1 MRKATVQSLAIHGLL
16 LGALFYAST
25 ITGLGPKPETQ
36 VIDLSAYFKE
46 LAPPPSVEQPLAP
59 ATSPEPVQQQKA
71 EAPAP
76 VPPKPVQKQVTAQKP
91 VENKIFES
99 VNSAAVAE
107 IAAPAAPAPIA
118 AEPVKS
124 APVAAAAPAVQSA
137 PPSSSAPV
145 ASARPEFDYSAYQST
160 LNSRL
165 EKNKYY
171 PMMARRRGMEGTVKM
186 KLVIAP
192 NGSLVESQVVASSG
206 YDILDGEALK
216 LVRSVF
222 PIKHNSDKQIS
233 VVVPVTYKLQ
243 G

>member
-1 MRKATVQSLAIHGLL
+1 MRKAAVQSLAIHGLL

-46 LAPPPSVEQPLAP
+46 LAPPPPVEQPQAP
-59 ATSPEPVQQQKA
+59 ATAPEPVQQQKT

-76 VPPKPVQKQVTAQKP
+76 VTPKPVQKQLAAPKP
-91 VENKIFES
+91 VENKVFES
-99 VNSAAVAE
+99 VNSAVVAE

-124 APVAAAAPAVQSA
+124 APVAATAPVQAAPSA
-137 PPSSSAPV
+137 SSTPV
-145 ASARPEFDYSAYQST
+145 AAAKPEFDYSAYQST
-160 LNSRL
+160 LSSKL
-165 EKNKYY
+165 EKNKTY

-206 YDILDGEALK
+206 HDVLDNEALK

-222 PIKHNSDKQIS
+222 PIKHNADKQIS
-233 VVVPVTYKLQ
+233 VVVPVMYKLQ